1 MKVPLGKH
9 LLNQTEVY
17 LFAILVILGAFLTIV
32 NPRFISLENLLD
44 LLRTNAF
51 YGILALGELVV
62 LISGG
67 IDVSFTAVATV
78 AQYIMGLIISTYFV
92 DSVFLA
98 FFIPIPIGIALG
110 AINAVII
117 HYSRVHPVIIT
128 IATLN
133 TFYGLLI
140 FITGGTWIYSF
151 PPSFM
156 NFAGVQIL
164 TFTSARGTTYG
175 VSIFIAFWIAAAL
188 LTWWILRFLSVGRKI
203 YALGGNREAARR
215 AGFNILRLHLFVYC
229 FMGALAGIASFVHAE
244 LNQIIQPNAIVGRE
258 LDVLAAPI
266 LGGASVFGGA
276 GTVPGVI
283 LGVLLIGV
291 IRNGLILMEV
301 SSYWHQVV
309 IGMVIVVAAGV
320 NAYQRI
326 LRSKR
331 EGTIIGI

>member
-1 MKVPLGKH
+1 MKVKLGKR
-9 LLNQTEVY
+9 LLRQTEIY
-17 LFAILVILGAFLTIV
+17 LFAMLVVLGSFLTAV

-78 AQYIMGLIISTYFV
+78 AQYIMGLIISKYFI
-92 DSVFLA
+92 DNILITFI
-98 FFIPIPIGIALG
+98 IPIPIGIMLG
-110 AINAVII
+110 ALNAVII

-133 TFYGLLI
+133 AFYGLLI

-156 NFAGVQIL
+156 NFAGTQIFKL
-164 TFTSARGTTYG
+164 TSARETTYG
-175 VSIFIAFWIAAAL
+175 LSIFIAFWMAVAL
-188 LTWWILRFLSVGRKI
+188 LTWSILRFFSIGRKV
-203 YALGGNREAARR
+203 YAMGGNLEAARR
-215 AGFNILRLHLFVYC
+215 AGFNIFRLHLFVYC

-283 LGVLLIGV
+283 LGVILIGV

-309 IGMVIVVAAGV
+309 IGMVIVAAAGV
-320 NAYQRI
+320 SAYQRL
-326 LRSKR
+326 LRARR
-331 EGTIIGI
+331 EEMSIG